1 MAVALAPG
9 LEAEG
14 EDPTEASGEE
24 EEEENHPRNGAEN
37 RYFELFMLE
46 YFITL
51 LLSRL

>member
-14 EDPTEASGEE
+14 EDPTEAPGE

-37 RYFELFMLE
+37 RYFELFILE